1 VIARVLHVKRSQ
13 GHARWRGSSKVGFV
27 FYIWFGNNSTL
38 KPDSRKLLNASF
50 LSLLRT
56 YILSPPTAS
65 PPDGL
70 VTLLQSPR
78 IRKVDVNQLDA
89 ASGTTLLHEAAKRK
103 DLRVVEL
110 AIGAG
115 ADVFVRDR
123 RGRGVID
130 SAGRDDR
137 VKAYLRQFTN
147 QNTALLESQASQTE
161 EPAMKGYLTKYGNL
175 AKGYNTRWFVL
186 KNGMLSCKYQI
197 SGGC

>member
-1 VIARVLHVKRSQ
+1 
-13 GHARWRGSSKVGFV
+13 
-27 FYIWFGNNSTL
+27 
-38 KPDSRKLLNASF
+38 
-50 LSLLRT
+50 
-56 YILSPPTAS
+56 
-65 PPDGL
+65 
-70 VTLLQSPR
+70 
-78 IRKVDVNQLDA
+78 LDA

-123 RGRGVID
+123 RGRGVVD